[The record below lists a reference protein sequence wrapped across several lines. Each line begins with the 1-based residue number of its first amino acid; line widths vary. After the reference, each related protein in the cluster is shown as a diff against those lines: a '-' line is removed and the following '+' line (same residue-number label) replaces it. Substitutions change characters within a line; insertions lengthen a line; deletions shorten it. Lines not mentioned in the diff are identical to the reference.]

1 MSQGDTTLAVKGVEN
16 RSNVKGHA
24 GHDEGGLK
32 PFFIMTML
40 FSIVVNILVL
50 VSPLY
55 MLQVYDRILTSGS
68 VDTLIT
74 ISVLAIALLMVYGVA
89 EMARRKVVVLASNYL
104 QTRFG
109 HILFYMD
116 MREPD
121 MEQAL
126 PKNLG
131 YLSTLQNFF
140 SHGLIL
146 PLFDLPF
153 APFFVVVMFLIHPLL
168 GWVGVFGI
176 ILLFTIAVISELT
189 SRTAVKMAS
198 GAEQSA
204 QTFAM
209 RLTQQQNAIV
219 SMGMGEQVFQNWEE
233 RKSFA
238 GRLSMNSAN
247 RTGMFSALT
256 RSLRVMLQ
264 VAALGIGGWL
274 VLQQQTSAGAIVAG
288 SVLLGRALG
297 PIDQSVGIWRQI
309 IRAREAWAALNMRRQ
324 AYDKMMIDTSP
335 MPRPA
340 PHLRLEGIQVTC
352 PGSKDALLPRF
363 NLQLKSKTMLA
374 LVGRS
379 GVGKTALMQT
389 LAGAWR
395 PLEGAVVLGGRN
407 LHSWD
412 AQDRGRYIGYLPQE
426 VSLLAGTVAQN
437 ICRFTNAAIEDVVKV
452 AEAVGCHEMILSLPN
467 GYDTLIGPDKN
478 EFTIHLSAGQKQT
491 IGIARA
497 AFGNPVVLFLD
508 EPSAHLDMSGVKT
521 LKYLIET
528 YKKSGGI
535 VIVATHDTRLIHLSD
550 NVVTLAKE
558 DIKLTTAQAFF
569 KRRLP
574 QKPNIVPQ
582 QAVSK
587 ISPKKA

>member
-1 MSQGDTTLAVKGVEN
+1 M
-16 RSNVKGHA
+16 
-24 GHDEGGLK
+24 
-32 PFFIMTML
+32 
-40 FSIVVNILVL
+40 
-50 VSPLY
+50 
-55 MLQVYDRILTSGS
+55 
-68 VDTLIT
+68 
-74 ISVLAIALLMVYGVA
+74 
-89 EMARRKVVVLASNYL
+89 
-104 QTRFG
+104 
-109 HILFYMD
+109 
-116 MREPD
+116 
-121 MEQAL
+121 
-126 PKNLG
+126 
-131 YLSTLQNFF
+131 
-140 SHGLIL
+140 
-146 PLFDLPF
+146 
-153 APFFVVVMFLIHPLL
+153 
-168 GWVGVFGI
+168 
-176 ILLFTIAVISELT
+176 LFTIAVISELT
-189 SRTAVKMAS
+189 SRKAVQMAS

-204 QTFAM
+204 QKFAL

-219 SMGMGEQVFQNWEE
+219 SMGMGEQVFQNWEQ

-238 GRLSMNSAN
+238 GNLSMRSAN
-247 RTGMFSALT
+247 RSGMFSSLT

-324 AYDKMMIDTSP
+324 AYDKLMTDTSP

-340 PHLRLEGIQVTC
+340 PHLSLEGMQVTC
-352 PGSKDALLPRF
+352 PGAGDALLPRF

-395 PLEGAVVLGGRN
+395 PLVGAVILGGRN
-407 LHSWD
+407 LHNWD

-437 ICRFTNAAIEDVVKV
+437 ICRFTNADIEEVVRV

-497 AFGNPVVLFLD
+497 VFGNPVVLFLD
-508 EPSAHLDMSGVKT
+508 EPSAHLDMSGVET

-528 YKKSGGI
+528 YKLS
-535 VIVATHDTRLIHLSD
+535 LIH
-550 NVVTLAKE
+550 
-558 DIKLTTAQAFF
+558 I
-569 KRRLP
+569 
-574 QKPNIVPQ
+574 
-582 QAVSK
+582 
-587 ISPKKA
+587 

>member
-1 MSQGDTTLAVKGVEN
+1 MSQGLENLEIEGVEN
-16 RSNVKGHA
+16 TLNDKDSKDTGA
-24 GHDEGGLK
+24 GGLK

-89 EMARRKVVVLASNYL
+89 EMARRKVVVLASDYL
-104 QTRFG
+104 QTQFG
-109 HILFYMD
+109 HVLFYMD

-121 MEQAL
+121 MEKAL

-153 APFFVVVMFLIHPLL
+153 SPFFIVVMFLIHPLL
-168 GWVGVFGI
+168 GWVGVIGI
-176 ILLFTIAVISELT
+176 IMLFTIAVISELT
-189 SRTAVKMAS
+189 SRKAVQMAS

-204 QTFAM
+204 QKFAL

-219 SMGMGEQVFQNWEE
+219 SMGMGEQVFQNWEQ

-238 GRLSMNSAN
+238 GNLSMRSAN
-247 RTGMFSALT
+247 RSGMFSSLT

-324 AYDKMMIDTSP
+324 AYDKMMTDTSP

-340 PHLRLEGIQVTC
+340 PHLSLEGMQVTC
-352 PGSKDALLPRF
+352 PGAEDALLPRF

-395 PLEGAVVLGGRN
+395 PLVGAVILGGRN
-407 LHSWD
+407 LHNWD

-437 ICRFTNAAIEDVVKV
+437 ICRFTNADIEEVVRV

-497 AFGNPVVLFLD
+497 VFGNPVVLFLD
-508 EPSAHLDMSGVKT
+508 EPSAHLDMSGVET

-528 YKKSGGI
+528 YKKRGGI
-535 VIVATHDTRLIHLSD
+535 VIVATHDMRLIHLSD
-550 NVVTLAKE
+550 NVITLAKT
-558 DIKLTTAQAFF
+558 DVKLTTAEAFF
-569 KRRLP
+569 KRRMP
-574 QKPNIVPQ
+574 QNSKIVPQ
-582 QAVSK
+582 SSVSK
-587 ISPKKA
+587 ISKKEA